1 MTATASTGTP
11 MAALPAA
18 GGERPRNVIATGTA
32 LVCAGATTFFGALMA
47 AYLELRSHTSVW
59 PPRGVKFDEYL
70 GNMLVITM
78 LLGACSV
85 QWAVSAVKRGENR
98 QGVAALGITMG
109 FGVAFL
115 NLLSYA
121 ISQQHLSIS
130 SNAYAGL
137 VGAMAVLVGIVVGL
151 AVGFCLLT
159 LLKVKGEQV
168 SAAEPDLARACA
180 WFWHYATFATVV
192 VWLTVVVT
200 K

>member
-1 MTATASTGTP
+1 MTTTTP

-18 GGERPRNVIATGTA
+18 GGDRPRNVIATGTA

-47 AYLELRSHTSVW
+47 AYVELRSHTSVW
-59 PPRGVKFDEYL
+59 PPQGVKLDEYL

-78 LLGACSV
+78 LLGAFSV

-115 NLLSYA
+115 NLLSYT
-121 ISQQHLSIS
+121 ISHQHLSIS
-130 SNAYAGL
+130 RNAYTGV

-151 AVGFCLLT
+151 AIGLCLLT
-159 LLKVKGEQV
+159 LLKVKGDQV
-168 SAAEPDLARACA
+168 SPAEPDLARATA
-180 WFWHYATFATVV
+180 WFWHYATLATIVVWFTVV
-192 VWLTVVVT
+192 VL